1 MPGKTQFR
9 NIIWC
14 LLLILSS
21 TGCNLVLESEITPI
35 PTADIPQIEFL
46 LPMNNQQ
53 VVEGI
58 VFDIEVV
65 AHDNNSGVALI
76 ELSVDGEQI
85 HAVRPIEKL
94 SEPIFTARMNWR
106 AQGVGLHSLEAVAY
120 RPDGTQGDPAIITVE
135 VIVRDE

>member
-1 MPGKTQFR
+1 M
-9 NIIWC
+9 
-14 LLLILSS
+14 
-21 TGCNLVLESEITPI
+21 LESEITPI